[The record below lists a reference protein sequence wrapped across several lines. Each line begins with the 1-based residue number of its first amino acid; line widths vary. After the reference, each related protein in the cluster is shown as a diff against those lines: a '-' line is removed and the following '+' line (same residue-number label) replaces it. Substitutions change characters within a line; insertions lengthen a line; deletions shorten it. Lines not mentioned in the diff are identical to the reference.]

1 MNIRE
6 PAVVAVLSAST
17 FDLVDQFPVP
27 GVGPHGLDLD
37 QEGHRAF
44 VACDGGMVVTLDA
57 STGSELAQVPIAGTP
72 DAIWHNHRLSRLY
85 VAIQDPGVIDVVNTE
100 TMAVEEQIQTEM
112 GTHATAFDSQR
123 QYLYVFLPSC
133 RIALYEEREGAKAIP
148 LCVYFRSSSCPI
160 DAHRRNQKENIAM
173 KWITR
178 EHVKVD
184 RVACP
189 WLIKKF
195 VDKDAAFL
203 FVPTEQVA
211 EIAEREGAIPYDV
224 KNVELGHHGKEC
236 SFEAI
241 LKKYNL
247 TTDPV
252 LVLLGK
258 IVNGADTDN
267 TLWNQPEG
275 PGLEAI
281 AEGFRHLGFKDDY
294 EQNAAEWI
302 VYDALYAYC
311 QEMVRQGRPNGDF
324 VS

>member
-1 MNIRE
+1 
-6 PAVVAVLSAST
+6 
-17 FDLVDQFPVP
+17 
-27 GVGPHGLDLD
+27 
-37 QEGHRAF
+37 
-44 VACDGGMVVTLDA
+44 
-57 STGSELAQVPIAGTP
+57 
-72 DAIWHNHRLSRLY
+72 
-85 VAIQDPGVIDVVNTE
+85 
-100 TMAVEEQIQTEM
+100 
-112 GTHATAFDSQR
+112 
-123 QYLYVFLPSC
+123 
-133 RIALYEEREGAKAIP
+133 
-148 LCVYFRSSSCPI
+148 
-160 DAHRRNQKENIAM
+160 M

-195 VDKDAAFL
+195 VDPEGEFL
-203 FVPTEQVA
+203 FVPDATVMSV
-211 EIAEREGAIPYDV
+211 AEREGAIPYDV
-224 KNVELGHHGKEC
+224 KNVELGHHGGEC

-247 TTDPV
+247 TTDPA

-281 AEGFRHLGFKDDY
+281 AEGFRHLGYIDDHA
-294 EQNAAEWI
+294 QNAAEWI

-311 QEMVRQGRPNGDF
+311 REMVRLGKPEGAF
-324 VS
+324 KA